1 MNSQELKN
9 FNYINNNNNINMNYN
24 ENANNNSNNPR
35 FNNFYNYNNFYNV
48 DILLNEEKNNFDRNK
63 INHNSE
69 IFGEEL
75 NMIKTLWEDLGVT
88 QTYRLIF
95 ESISIDLEDTMKKD
109 LFDFEINS
117 LKKFNECLL
126 VNKKIINFL

>member
-1 MNSQELKN
+1 MKSQELKN
-9 FNYINNNNNINMNYN
+9 FNNINNNNN
-24 ENANNNSNNPR
+24 NNPNPR
-35 FNNFYNYNNFYNV
+35 FNNFYNV
-48 DILLNEEKNNFDRNK
+48 DALLNEEKYNIDRNK
-63 INHNSE
+63 INHNAE

-75 NMIKTLWEDLGVT
+75 NMINTLWEDLGVT

-95 ESISIDLEDTMKKD
+95 DSISMDLEDSMKKD